1 MTTLLQQ
8 IEEMRQHVNELADGE
23 HSLVKALGEAL
34 SRTDQKLLQDV
45 RQVAVEHEMRRGLI
59 LNELQSLASRI
70 GMFTPAHEP
79 VAKLEEAPPRNLA
92 PYELNDQS
100 SHGIV
105 RGDWR
110 QAASNIHDDLEYHL
124 NGRAA

>member
-45 RQVAVEHEMRRGLI
+45 RQVAAEHEMRRGMI
-59 LNELQSLASRI
+59 LGELQSLASRI
-70 GMFTPAHEP
+70 GMFTPPAEP
-79 VAKLEEAPPRNLA
+79 VAQLEEAPPRNLA
-92 PYELNDQS
+92 PYELHDQS
-100 SHGIV
+100 HSIV

-110 QAASNIHDDLEYHL
+110 QAASNIHDDLEYQL